1 MTQEE
6 KLSLIE
12 ETLDVEAGSLS
23 ADTILANVNE
33 YDSMTKLS
41 LIVMF
46 DDECG
51 KKLTAEML
59 RTFKTIGDI
68 MNAMD

>member
-51 KKLTAEML
+51 KKLTGEML

>member
-1 MTQEE
+1 MSQEE

-51 KKLTAEML
+51 KKLTGEML

>member
-12 ETLDVEAGSLS
+12 EALDVEAGSLS

-51 KKLTAEML
+51 KKLTGEML

>member
-12 ETLDVEAGSLS
+12 ETLDVEAGTLS
-23 ADTILANVNE
+23 ADTLLNDIKE

-51 KKLTAEML
+51 KKLTGEML

>member
-1 MTQEE
+1 MTEEE
-6 KLSLIE
+6 KLALIE

-51 KKLTAEML
+51 KKLTGEML